1 MDVLDRADLPFP
13 HSLPEFQR
21 LFPDDAACAA
31 YLEKARWG
39 DGFACPHCGTA
50 GEPFHF
56 ENRPGVLRCR
66 KCRQNTGLTVGT
78 VMERSHTPLNVWFWA
93 AYLVASQTPG
103 MSAVQFQRQLGLSR
117 YETAFQ
123 ILHKLRSGM
132 VRPNQDRIGGQ
143 PKNHVEVDET
153 WVGGRTRGEGRGVH
167 HKVPVS
173 CAIEVRHRKPGT
185 KLDNRKD
192 GRYAGRVRL
201 AVVLDRS
208 AESLCGFVEST
219 VAPGSLIVTDDW
231 SGYAGLG
238 KRGYEH
244 FYGTSFWARFLF
256 EHCACFRPLHRVA
269 AWMSGQ
275 GLPISPGTLANSLK
289 RFVPLFE
296 PVADAILAHQNEAA
310 LRHADE
316 TGWRVQALRGEDRS
330 SRAWLWT
337 SVSSDAVS
345 FHIDPSRSAEA
356 ALELFGEALLDTV
369 IVCDRYSAYK
379 RLARLREGLVT
390 LAFCW
395 SHQRRDFIECAAGQ
409 VIHSERRA
417 TSTSFPS
424 PAARPPL
431 SWRSFAT
438 SAPSRSRTTDCA
450 SIPKTS
456 LRNRSA
462 RTAPMALFGSAPRP
476 NSAPP
481 SSRSKSMSV
490 SETP

>member
-31 YLEKARWG
+31 YLEQARWG

-78 VMERSHTPLNVWFWA
+78 VMGRSHTPLNVWFWA

-185 KLDNRKD
+185 KFDNRKD

-244 FYGTSFWARFLF
+244 FA
-256 EHCACFRPLHRVA
+256 VA
-269 AWMSGQ
+269 ECGDSEVAEQ
-275 GLPISPGTLANSLK
+275 YLPIIHLVFANLK
-289 RFVPLFE
+289 
-296 PVADAILAHQNEAA
+296 
-310 LRHADE
+310 
-316 TGWRVQALRGEDRS
+316 T
-330 SRAWLWT
+330 WLIGIHHG
-337 SVSSDAVS
+337 V
-345 FHIDPSRSAEA
+345 
-356 ALELFGEALLDTV
+356 
-369 IVCDRYSAYK
+369 
-379 RLARLREGLVT
+379 
-390 LAFCW
+390 
-395 SHQRRDFIECAAGQ
+395 SHQHLQAYLNEFTFRFNRRFYPFNAFRSLLGIAGD
-409 VIHSERRA
+409 
-417 TSTSFPS
+417 
-424 PAARPPL
+424 
-431 SWRSFAT
+431 T
-438 SAPSRSRTTDCA
+438 SAPTYAGVGRVAGGVAIVICGPRWLAGRGSPRARARGQGVFVVGGISFLNPEAVVRLATAMPSQASASGGRVKPASRSSA
-450 SIPKTS
+450 WLTS
-456 LRNRSA
+456 WDAICQRS
-462 RTAPMALFGSAPRP
+462 G
-476 NSAPP
+476 
-481 SSRSKSMSV
+481 SRSPRRVWCLSAHAMTTRAIAVSMRREAV
-490 SETP
+490 SATQRGE

>member
-1 MDVLDRADLPFP
+1 MFLDRADLPFP

-39 DGFACPHCGTA
+39 DGFACPHRGTA

-93 AYLVASQTPG
+93 AYLVASQDARHVRRAV
-103 MSAVQFQRQLGLSR
+103 SAATWSFALRDGLSNSPQ
-117 YETAFQ
+117 AP
-123 ILHKLRSGM
+123 LGHGAA
-132 VRPNQDRIGGQ
+132 NQDRIGGQ

-244 FYGTSFWARFLF
+244 FA
-256 EHCACFRPLHRVA
+256 VA
-269 AWMSGQ
+269 ACGDPEVAEQ
-275 GLPISPGTLANSLK
+275 YLPIIYLVFANLK
-289 RFVPLFE
+289 
-296 PVADAILAHQNEAA
+296 
-310 LRHADE
+310 
-316 TGWRVQALRGEDRS
+316 T
-330 SRAWLWT
+330 WLIGIHHG
-337 SVSSDAVS
+337 V
-345 FHIDPSRSAEA
+345 
-356 ALELFGEALLDTV
+356 
-369 IVCDRYSAYK
+369 
-379 RLARLREGLVT
+379 
-390 LAFCW
+390 
-395 SHQRRDFIECAAGQ
+395 SHQHLQAYLNEFTFRFNRRF
-409 VIHSERRA
+409 ERR
-417 TSTSFPS
+417 T
-424 PAARPPL
+424 R
-431 SWRSFAT
+431 
-438 SAPSRSRTTDCA
+438 
-450 SIPKTS
+450 
-456 LRNRSA
+456 
-462 RTAPMALFGSAPRP
+462 
-476 NSAPP
+476 
-481 SSRSKSMSV
+481 
-490 SETP
+490 

>member
-1 MDVLDRADLPFP
+1 MFSTAPIS
-13 HSLPEFQR
+13 HSRIRYPSSSDFSPMMR
-21 LFPDDAACAA
+21 PAPPTWR
-31 YLEKARWG
+31 K
-39 DGFACPHCGTA
+39 PA
-50 GEPFHF
+50 GETA
-56 ENRPGVLRCR
+56 LRCR

-219 VAPGSLIVTDDW
+219 VAPRSLIVTDDW

-244 FYGTSFWARFLF
+244 FA
-256 EHCACFRPLHRVA
+256 VA
-269 AWMSGQ
+269 ECGDPEVTEQ
-275 GLPISPGTLANSLK
+275 YLPIIHLVFANLKTWLIGISP
-289 RFVPLFE
+289 
-296 PVADAILAHQNEAA
+296 
-310 LRHADE
+310 
-316 TGWRVQALRGEDRS
+316 
-330 SRAWLWT
+330 
-337 SVSSDAVS
+337 
-345 FHIDPSRSAEA
+345 
-356 ALELFGEALLDTV
+356 
-369 IVCDRYSAYK
+369 
-379 RLARLREGLVT
+379 
-390 LAFCW
+390 
-395 SHQRRDFIECAAGQ
+395 RR
-409 VIHSERRA
+409 
-417 TSTSFPS
+417 
-424 PAARPPL
+424 
-431 SWRSFAT
+431 
-438 SAPSRSRTTDCA
+438 
-450 SIPKTS
+450 
-456 LRNRSA
+456 
-462 RTAPMALFGSAPRP
+462 
-476 NSAPP
+476 
-481 SSRSKSMSV
+481 
-490 SETP
+490 

>member
-117 YETAFQ
+117 
-123 ILHKLRSGM
+123 
-132 VRPNQDRIGGQ
+132 
-143 PKNHVEVDET
+143 
-153 WVGGRTRGEGRGVH
+153 TRGEGRGVH
-167 HKVPVS
+167 HKLPVS

-219 VAPGSLIVTDDW
+219 VAPRSLIVTDDW

-244 FYGTSFWARFLF
+244 FA
-256 EHCACFRPLHRVA
+256 VA
-269 AWMSGQ
+269 ECGDPEVAEQ
-275 GLPISPGTLANSLK
+275 YLPIIHLVFANLK
-289 RFVPLFE
+289 
-296 PVADAILAHQNEAA
+296 
-310 LRHADE
+310 
-316 TGWRVQALRGEDRS
+316 T
-330 SRAWLWT
+330 WLIGIHHG
-337 SVSSDAVS
+337 V
-345 FHIDPSRSAEA
+345 
-356 ALELFGEALLDTV
+356 
-369 IVCDRYSAYK
+369 
-379 RLARLREGLVT
+379 
-390 LAFCW
+390 
-395 SHQRRDFIECAAGQ
+395 SHQHLQAYLNEFTFRFNRRFYPFNAFRSLLGIAGD
-409 VIHSERRA
+409 
-417 TSTSFPS
+417 
-424 PAARPPL
+424 
-431 SWRSFAT
+431 T
-438 SAPSRSRTTDCA
+438 SAPTYAELYSGEWWHPTCSGHGR
-450 SIPKTS
+450 
-456 LRNRSA
+456 
-462 RTAPMALFGSAPRP
+462 
-476 NSAPP
+476 
-481 SSRSKSMSV
+481 
-490 SETP
+490 

>member
-167 HKVPVS
+167 H
-173 CAIEVRHRKPGT
+173 
-185 KLDNRKD
+185 N
-192 GRYAGRVRL
+192 
-201 AVVLDRS
+201 RS
-208 AESLCGFVEST
+208 AKV
-219 VAPGSLIVTDDW
+219 
-231 SGYAGLG
+231 
-238 KRGYEH
+238 
-244 FYGTSFWARFLF
+244 
-256 EHCACFRPLHRVA
+256 
-269 AWMSGQ
+269 
-275 GLPISPGTLANSLK
+275 
-289 RFVPLFE
+289 
-296 PVADAILAHQNEAA
+296 
-310 LRHADE
+310 
-316 TGWRVQALRGEDRS
+316 
-330 SRAWLWT
+330 
-337 SVSSDAVS
+337 
-345 FHIDPSRSAEA
+345 
-356 ALELFGEALLDTV
+356 ALELMRDYAGGDPLHVDGYTVYDALGDPGRVSNPWDLAYCWVHWRRRFVEFQRGTASPVCEEILGRIAALSRIEAMVRGHPPEHRLSLGPTGTLDADRRGPAALGRSPACRRLSSASELARHIRYALKRSNGLSRLLHDRRIEMDTIPVGLHNALGDPGRVSNPWDLAYCGSTGGEGLWSSSAARRRP
-369 IVCDRYSAYK
+369 CARRYSDA
-379 RLARLREGLVT
+379 
-390 LAFCW
+390 
-395 SHQRRDFIECAAGQ
+395 SRRCPG
-409 VIHSERRA
+409 
-417 TSTSFPS
+417 
-424 PAARPPL
+424 
-431 SWRSFAT
+431 
-438 SAPSRSRTTDCA
+438 
-450 SIPKTS
+450 
-456 LRNRSA
+456 
-462 RTAPMALFGSAPRP
+462 
-476 NSAPP
+476 
-481 SSRSKSMSV
+481 
-490 SETP
+490 